1 MYNSS
6 VLVNFKHTVLG
17 TRYKHRLFIQNLNA
31 GKMQLMGK
39 KVKQKKK
46 DQFHISFFRIFQQSN
61 KAVL

>member
-46 DQFHISFFRIFQQSN
+46 RPIPYLLF
-61 KAVL
+61 